1 MRKQPLPPNCAWK
14 PDESASSHA
23 EKRVKGRI
31 VSAQPCVLEVCGLSQ
46 LMSHRGPASPIWLAG
61 WLAGWVAGR
70 LSESPDC
77 ITRPFISKPRT
88 LIDRK

>member
-31 VSAQPCVLEVCGLSQ
+31 FASRTEKKNGFNLEAQRNLL
-46 LMSHRGPASPIWLAG
+46 LL
-61 WLAGWVAGR
+61 
-70 LSESPDC
+70 
-77 ITRPFISKPRT
+77 
-88 LIDRK
+88 